1 MRLIDADRLIE
12 DMAASCL
19 PTMEKGISGI
29 TGDESTIVDH
39 INHAPTIDAVPLDR
53 LGDFGK
59 LFMDYTGCPRGAM
72 GRACMPI
79 EEEVL
84 QMKPITDV
92 DGGRWIPVNAD
103 ALHELVKKYASL
115 RHGCAWT
122 AAINMNDMV
131 KVKLTDH
138 GKDIYYHQHDA
149 FNMMAKPIGVKLL
162 EPVMPEV
169 DTDGYTSFQ
178 LWHLMQLYGPHIR
191 MGGPLPFDLSIVI
204 PMGGDPHDSGQ

>member
-1 MRLIDADRLIE
+1 MRQIDADALL
-12 DMAASCL
+12 AAMPKTTEL
-19 PTMEKGISGI
+19 LRHEVV
-29 TGDESTIVDH
+29 ETICS
-39 INHAPTIDAVPLDR
+39 APTINAVPLDR

-115 RHGCAWT
+115 RDSAVPVVRCDDCYWRSATGYCRRYGHSAPDGFFCADGRK
-122 AAINMNDMV
+122 AIFANKSPQKNAEERCMATGLACSRCMPGPC
-131 KVKLTDH
+131 DH
-138 GKDIYYHQHDA
+138 RR
-149 FNMMAKPIGVKLL
+149 L
-162 EPVMPEV
+162 E
-169 DTDGYTSFQ
+169 
-178 LWHLMQLYGPHIR
+178 IK
-191 MGGPLPFDLSIVI
+191 
-204 PMGGDPHDSGQ
+204 

>member
-19 PTMEKGISGI
+19 PTMEKGISGL

-59 LFMDYTGCPRGAM
+59 LFMDYEGCPRGAM

-115 RHGCAWT
+115 RDSVQPVVRCLACAWRSATGFCGRHGHPVSDEFFCAHGTTEIIRKPGPAKKTEKKAEERCGASGLPCSRCTPGPCDHRRT
-122 AAINMNDMV
+122 AIAD
-131 KVKLTDH
+131 
-138 GKDIYYHQHDA
+138 
-149 FNMMAKPIGVKLL
+149 
-162 EPVMPEV
+162 
-169 DTDGYTSFQ
+169 
-178 LWHLMQLYGPHIR
+178 
-191 MGGPLPFDLSIVI
+191 
-204 PMGGDPHDSGQ
+204 DSGQ

>member
-1 MRLIDADRLIE
+1 MRLIDADAIPW
-12 DMAASCL
+12 DCL
-19 PTMEKGISGI
+19 SIGGAI
-29 TGDESTIVDH
+29 TSLSVV
-39 INHAPTIDAVPLDR
+39 NKLPTIDAVPLDR

-115 RHGCAWT
+115 RAGAQPVVHASLRETGFDEAYCNWGDCTRCGCSNIFPSKYCNECGARL
-122 AAINMNDMV
+122 D
-131 KVKLTDH
+131 
-138 GKDIYYHQHDA
+138 
-149 FNMMAKPIGVKLL
+149 
-162 EPVMPEV
+162 
-169 DTDGYTSFQ
+169 
-178 LWHLMQLYGPHIR
+178 
-191 MGGPLPFDLSIVI
+191 
-204 PMGGDPHDSGQ
+204 GDPHDSGQ